1 MLFKCVTYSLGNQSF
16 VGGCVRSGQSA
27 YTILIERPLPDP
39 TVLCHLYTAL
49 ATPSTEGAN
58 DHARML
64 ALLVAASSDGL
75 VGRNNHQN
83 ALQEYR

>member
-1 MLFKCVTYSLGNQSF
+1 MCNVYFGKPEFCRWVCTQWPT
-16 VGGCVRSGQSA
+16 A

-49 ATPSTEGAN
+49 ATPSTEGDN